1 MVMVTIMDSPS
12 VNFMMII
19 IVMVVIEMVI
29 LMMREVMVLS
39 MVWDFVVDI
48 VMFTMVW

>member
-1 MVMVTIMDSPS
+1 
-12 VNFMMII
+12 
-19 IVMVVIEMVI
+19 MVI

-48 VMFTMVW
+48 VMFLMVWSVVHVL

>member
-1 MVMVTIMDSPS
+1 
-12 VNFMMII
+12 
-19 IVMVVIEMVI
+19 MVI

-48 VMFTMVW
+48 VMFTMVWSVVHVL